1 MLKRTLIYFTI
12 VCAIGL
18 LFTTCRKYPEGG
30 WSNVAI
36 KHLFGGNHDNSSK
49 TWKLKLYEVN
59 GIDSTS
65 FIIPGNGFTSFQNNE
80 VVFKIIKRKSR
91 DFESRSKS
99 YFFRMDLSSDKN
111 KEITFIGGCWGF
123 GTALPQCYSGICE
136 RSIFNPFIEKYPIW
150 KIIRLKKDEL
160 VITSSTRDNSY
171 KIILKN

>member
-1 MLKRTLIYFTI
+1 MLNRTLIYFTI

-65 FIIPGNGFTSFQNNE
+65 FITPGNGFTSFQNNE
-80 VVFKIIKRKSR
+80 VVFKISMKRYKDYFINSKTFSLGVEFIDNKRKLNVGAA
-91 DFESRSKS
+91 FE
-99 YFFRMDLSSDKN
+99 D
-111 KEITFIGGCWGF
+111 
-123 GTALPQCYSGICE
+123 QCINGICE
-136 RSIFNPFIEKYPIW
+136 RDIFRPERDKHSFEW
-150 KIIRLKKDEL
+150 KIIKLTNNEL
-160 VITSSTRDNSY
+160 ILQGKFKSNY
-171 KIILKN
+171 IIKSWI